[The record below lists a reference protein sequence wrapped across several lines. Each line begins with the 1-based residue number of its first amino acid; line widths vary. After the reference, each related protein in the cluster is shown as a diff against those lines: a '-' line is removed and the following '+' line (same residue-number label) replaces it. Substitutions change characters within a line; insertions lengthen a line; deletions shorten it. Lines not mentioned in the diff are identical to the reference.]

1 MAPTQHS
8 QLWGG
13 RPALPIAVFGSDH
26 VEVPHLSGTG
36 IFVVT
41 LLGLGLCLEGRLVER
56 LPRLAVVLS
65 LPQNQPAGEKNI
77 SQHSLGGEAGGG
89 AGVRRLA

>member
-13 RPALPIAVFGSDH
+13 LPALSIAVRGSDH
-26 VEVPHLSGTG
+26 VEVLPLTGTG

-41 LLGLGLCLEGRLVER
+41 LLGLGPGCL
-56 LPRLAVVLS
+56 LS
-65 LPQNQPAGEKNI
+65 LPQNQPAGEKEHI
-77 SQHSLGGEAGGG
+77 PAFLGTGGRWESRCEEASL
-89 AGVRRLA
+89 RKI